1 MFYLM
6 RVSLPSCGSQCPAEL
21 GESRVLEKSTKCLE
35 KRESDEM
42 AELPAE
48 SVIQDSGDLRP
59 LWGTSKS
66 DGR

>member
-1 MFYLM
+1 MLK
-6 RVSLPSCGSQCPAEL
+6 
-21 GESRVLEKSTKCLE
+21 KSTKCLE

-59 LWGTSKS
+59 L
-66 DGR
+66 